1 MSYTQPGKGYG
12 GMRSGNPF
20 AADAPARTDAPLS
33 KGAAMRAVASAVVG
47 ALLGVA
53 VSLIVN
59 CTLVEIS
66 LSPFF
71 ATYFGV
77 VFIMVGLIIF
87 WRISSGAAM
96 PHGAQSLAP
105 RKRQLMFFSLLIV
118 TSGVLCFVL
127 EKNWFIGLPTA
138 LKIPVYMLLGS
149 SVSFALVFSLVDVV
163 NYVLGFF
170 QHQSARSLVESKQ
183 QVNMVVLVALV
194 LGAIFGFIF
203 GALDVAEEN
212 RYHVKLALM
221 REEHLCLPLGL
232 LVGGMAG
239 FANEYI
245 RESESYSRVLKSN
258 FDDEI

>member
-47 ALLGVA
+47 
-53 VSLIVN
+53 
-59 CTLVEIS
+59 
-66 LSPFF
+66 
-71 ATYFGV
+71 
-77 VFIMVGLIIF
+77 
-87 WRISSGAAM
+87 AM